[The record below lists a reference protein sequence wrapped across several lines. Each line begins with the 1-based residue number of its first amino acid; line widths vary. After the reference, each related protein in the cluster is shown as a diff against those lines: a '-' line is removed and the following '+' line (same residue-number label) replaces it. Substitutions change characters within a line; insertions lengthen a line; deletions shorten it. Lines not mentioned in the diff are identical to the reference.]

1 MKSALDFLALQS
13 FLNRELEDKQK
24 EAVMQILCG
33 GNLLTIL
40 PKGFGKS
47 LIFQM
52 VRLDRPCD
60 LPVEKQCGAKRFL
73 KVQTQMSNLKSSPLH
88 PDLYAKANYFLVL
101 VRYADVSFDI
111 LLVTLSF
118 TSLLRPTGLSDLQ
131 LRSKKHSS
139 SYCRPATL
147 TSWYFHRGKFSFVTI
162 EPALEQLT
170 TFICSPSLG
179 RSLTFKW

>member
-1 MKSALDFLALQS
+1 
-13 FLNRELEDKQK
+13 
-24 EAVMQILCG
+24 MQILCG

-40 PKGFGKS
+40 PKSFGKS
-47 LIFQM
+47 LVFQM

-60 LPVEKQCGAKRFL
+60 LPVEKHCRAKRFL
-73 KVQTQMSNLKSSPLH
+73 KVQAEMSNLKSPQLH

-101 VRYADVSFDI
+101 VRYADISFDI

-139 SYCRPATL
+139 SYCRPAAL
-147 TSWYFHRGKFSFVTI
+147 TSWYLYHGKFSVVIIF
-162 EPALEQLT
+162 PALEQLT

-179 RSLTFKW
+179 RSLTFKWKSTSLSLCSINCFPNTN